1 MAIEIERK
9 FLVVDDSWQHKNL
22 NGIHYMQGYLV
33 ETGNTLVRVRTAGD
47 KGFLA
52 VKARKTGLSRF
63 EYEYEIPFI
72 DAGEMLTKL
81 CQKPLINKTRYE
93 ISYEGHRWE
102 IDVFYGLNAG
112 LVVAEIELGAEDE
125 SFTKPPWAG
134 AEVTNDPRYLNVNL
148 AVHPFRS
155 WPRSD

>member
-9 FLVVDDSWQHKNL
+9 FLVVGNSWQHTKPHGL
-22 NGIHYMQGYLV
+22 QCIQGYLV
-33 ETGNTLVRVRTAGD
+33 ETGNTLMRVRAVGD

-52 VKARKTGLSRF
+52 VKASKTDLSRF

-72 DAGEMLTKL
+72 DAREMLTELCSKL
-81 CQKPLINKTRYE
+81 LIQKTRHE

-102 IDVFYGLNAG
+102 IDVFSGLNAG
-112 LVVAEIELGAEDE
+112 LVVAEIELNAEE
-125 SFTKPPWAG
+125 ETFVKPPWAG
-134 AEVTNDPRYLNVNL
+134 LEVTDDSRYLNVNL
-148 AVHPFRS
+148 AVHPYRS